1 MKFKNLVCA
10 TCALLGLATG
20 GPASTAIA
28 ADEEYPSKPIRF
40 VVPFAAGGGTDAL
53 TRIVGQKLADAMGRP
68 IVVDN
73 RPGAAGAVGADIVAK
88 AGPDGY
94 TLMMILSS
102 HVINPSLY
110 KKLPYDTINDFSPV
124 ILVNAAPRI
133 LVINPAVPAGN
144 LKEFIAY
151 AKANPGRLN
160 YASGGSGT
168 LAQLAAEMLN
178 SFAGI
183 KTVHLTYKGGG
194 PLLIALLSNEAQM
207 TFASSSTVLPH
218 VKTGKLR
225 GLGTTAAR
233 RSEMMPDL
241 PTMHEAGIP
250 GYEALEW
257 NAVLAPA
264 RTPRTIILRLNREI
278 QRVLDRPDVK
288 KTLADLGNEGLG
300 GTPEQCGS
308 YLKSE
313 MVKYAGIVKA
323 AGILPE

>member
-1 MKFKNLVCA
+1 MNYKKIMFTACTLVA
-10 TCALLGLATG
+10 QGTCGLALPG
-20 GPASTAIA
+20 VA
-28 ADEEYPSKPIRF
+28 AAQEYPSKPIRF

-53 TRIVGQKLADAMGRP
+53 TRIIGQKLTESMGRP
-68 IVVDN
+68 VVVDN
-73 RPGAAGAVGADIVAK
+73 RPGAAGAVGADVVAK
-88 AGPDGY
+88 AAPDGY
-94 TLMMILSS
+94 TLIMILSS

-133 LVINPAVPAGN
+133 LVINPAVPASN

-151 AKANPGRLN
+151 GKANPGRMN
-160 YASGGSGT
+160 YASGGRGT

-183 KTVHLTYKGGG
+183 KIVHLTYKGGG
-194 PLLIALLSNEAQM
+194 PLLVALLANEAQM
-207 TFASSSTVLPH
+207 TFGSPSTVLPYI
-218 VKTGKLR
+218 KTGRLR

-233 RSEMMPDL
+233 RSEMMPDV
-241 PTMHEAGIP
+241 PTIHEAGIP
-250 GYEALEW
+250 GYEAVEW

-264 RTPRTIILRLNREI
+264 RTPKAIISRLNKEI
-278 QRVLDRPDVK
+278 QLVLDRPDIK
-288 KTLADLGNEGLG
+288 KTLAELGNDGLG

-313 MVKYAGIVKA
+313 MAKYAGIVKA

>member
-1 MKFKNLVCA
+1 MNFIFWTVTACA
-10 TCALLGLATG
+10 ASLLPLLAV
-20 GPASTAIA
+20 AQN
-28 ADEEYPSKPIRF
+28 YPSKPIRF

-53 TRIVGQKLADAMGRP
+53 TRILGQKLTEAMGRP

-88 AGPDGY
+88 AVPDGY
-94 TLMMILSS
+94 TLIMILSS
-102 HVINPSLY
+102 HIINPSLY
-110 KKLPYDTINDFSPV
+110 KKLPYNTINDFSPV

-133 LVINPAVPAGN
+133 LVINPAVPARN
-144 LKEFIAY
+144 LKEFINY
-151 AKANPGRLN
+151 AKANPGRMN

-183 KTVHLTYKGGG
+183 NIVHLTYKGGG
-194 PLLIALLSNEAQM
+194 PLLVALLSNEAQM
-207 TFASSSTVLPH
+207 TFASPSTVLPH
-218 VKTGKLR
+218 IKTGKLR
-225 GLGTTAAR
+225 GLGTTSAK
-233 RSEMMPDL
+233 RSELIPDV

-250 GYEALEW
+250 GYEAVEW

-264 RTPRTIILRLNREI
+264 RTPKSTISILNREI
-278 QRVLDRPDVK
+278 QLVLDRPDIK

-300 GTPEQCGS
+300 GTPEQCGN

-313 MVKYAGIVKA
+313 MAKYAGIVKA
-323 AGILPE
+323 AGIQAE